1 MHKDI
6 ETEYKNILSPEEYQ
20 KLLSLF
26 DLHSNEAKHQHNMY
40 FDTES
45 LRLKANHSALR
56 IRLSDTY
63 AHLTYKQSLTSAK
76 SLEVTDKVSQASAQ
90 AMMETGQFQPGANL
104 SALFHE
110 IGLDASELRP
120 IGQFKTTR
128 LEKNWKKQK
137 LVLDACSFYTYNDYE
152 LELEV
157 EPGEDDPKRYL
168 NEFLSSY
175 HITRRPSK
183 PKIARMQLD
192 KPLYPFE

>member
-26 DLHSNEAKHQHNMY
+26 DLHLNEAKHQHNMY

-76 SLEVTDKVSQASAQ
+76 SLEVTDKVSRESAQ
-90 AMMETGQFQPGANL
+90 AMMETGQFQPGAHL
-104 SALFHE
+104 SDLFHE
-110 IGLDASELRP
+110 IGLYASELRP

-128 LEKNWKKQK
+128 LEKIGK
-137 LVLDACSFYTYNDYE
+137 
-152 LELEV
+152 
-157 EPGEDDPKRYL
+157 
-168 NEFLSSY
+168 
-175 HITRRPSK
+175 SK
-183 PKIARMQLD
+183 S
-192 KPLYPFE
+192 LY